1 MHNNI
6 WYYIVKK
13 GSEKMKEFYSL
24 NEVAE
29 ILGFSIKTVRE
40 WVRLKKIN
48 YVKILGNIRVSKEE
62 LERLKKGE

>member
-1 MHNNI
+1 
-6 WYYIVKK
+6 
-13 GSEKMKEFYSL
+13 MKEFYSL

-48 YVKILGNIRVSKEE
+48 YVKILGNIRVSKDE